1 VTNQAPVAIPVA
13 TAATSVSAAAT
24 APLPKVWRMAA
35 ARAAIELRVFAR
47 DKQTVGFIVIMP
59 AILLVLLASIF
70 GSQPA
75 AKDSG
80 VTIGQFYTA
89 GLIAGGIAGTSFT
102 YLGITIAQERGNGT
116 LKWLA
121 ASPMPRTAYFA
132 GKIIQV
138 VLCALA
144 ETALLLAV
152 GVAFYHVSLPADP
165 ARWLT
170 FAWVFLLGTAA
181 CAVAGIAMSSLPKS
195 PSGAGPIVSLTL
207 TVLSFI
213 SGVYVVPLTVIPAP
227 LRDIASLFPLKWLA
241 QGLRSVF
248 LPASAVHLEAA
259 GSWQHGTIALVL
271 IVWIAGGLVVC
282 ARTFRW
288 QPR

>member
-1 VTNQAPVAIPVA
+1 VITQPARGAQS
-13 TAATSVSAAAT
+13 TEE
-24 APLPKVWRMAA
+24 APLPPTWRACLD
-35 ARAAIELRVFAR
+35 RGTVELRVFFR
-47 DKQTVGFIVIMP
+47 DKSTVGFIVAMP

-70 GSQPA
+70 GGQYA
-75 AKDSG
+75 AKGSP
-80 VTIGQFYTA
+80 VTVGQLYTA

-102 YLGITIAQERGNGT
+102 YLGVSIASERQNGI
-116 LKWLA
+116 LKRLA
-121 ASPMPRTAYFA
+121 ATPMPRTAYFA

-138 VLCALA
+138 LLCALA

-152 GVAFYHVSLPADP
+152 GVAFYHLSLPTAP
-165 ARWLT
+165 SRWLT

-181 CAVAGIAMSSLPKS
+181 CAVAGLAIGGLPRS
-195 PSGAGPIVSLTL
+195 PAAAGPLVSLTL

-213 SGVYVVPLTVIPAP
+213 SGVYVPLNNIPAP

-241 QGLRSVF
+241 QGLRSAF
-248 LPASAVHLEAA
+248 LPGAAAHLEPA
-259 GSWQHGTIALVL
+259 GNWEHGTTALVL
-271 IVWIAGGLVVC
+271 LAWLGGGLVVC

>member
-1 VTNQAPVAIPVA
+1 
-13 TAATSVSAAAT
+13 
-24 APLPKVWRMAA
+24 MAA
-35 ARAAIELRVFAR
+35 ARGAIELKMFFR
-47 DKQTVGFIVIMP
+47 DKQTVGFIIALP

-70 GSQPA
+70 GNQA
-75 AKDSG
+75 AARGSG
-80 VTIGQFYTA
+80 VTIGQLYTA
-89 GLIAGGIAGTSFT
+89 GLIAGGVAGTSFT

-121 ASPMPRTAYFA
+121 ATPVPRTAYFA

-138 VLCALA
+138 VISALA

-152 GVAFYHVSLPADP
+152 GVAFYHVHLPSQAGQ
-165 ARWLT
+165 WLT

-181 CAVAGIAMSSLPKS
+181 CAVAGIAMSSLAKT
-195 PSGAGPIVSLTL
+195 PSAAGPLVSLTL

-213 SGVYVVPLTVIPAP
+213 SGVYVVPLTTIPKP
-227 LRDIASLFPLKWLA
+227 LQDIASIFPLKWLA

-248 LPASAVHLEAA
+248 LPASAARLEPA
-259 GSWQHGTIALVL
+259 GNWQHGTIALVL
-271 IVWIAGGLVVC
+271 LVWIAGGLVVC